1 MLNCNKRDQKKSI
14 YDLAEVALF
23 SDVSFIFLV
32 FLKLKLCV
40 CVGGGFSFILN
51 KMTIDPRMLI
61 PYTKPRIELSV
72 LCIFIS
78 VTM

>member
-32 FLKLKLCV
+32 FLKLKLWG
-40 CVGGGFSFILN
+40 GGGFSFILN

>member
-1 MLNCNKRDQKKSI
+1 MLKCNKRDQKKSI

-32 FLKLKLCV
+32 FFKAKV
-40 CVGGGFSFILN
+40 VGFFFSFILN
-51 KMTIDPRMLI
+51 KMTIDPRMFI